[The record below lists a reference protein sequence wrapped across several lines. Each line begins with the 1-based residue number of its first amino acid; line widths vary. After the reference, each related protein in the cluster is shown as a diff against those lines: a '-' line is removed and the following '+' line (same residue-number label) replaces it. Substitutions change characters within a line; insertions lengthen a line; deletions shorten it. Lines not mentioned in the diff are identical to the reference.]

1 VSDTTIRSILKE
13 RKIYKGLILATDD
26 EIIKTYKKTKK
37 ISETHKILKCS
48 GDRVAKV
55 LKKHGIKQSITCNRI
70 QMGEKF
76 HYLTV
81 IGEGKP
87 SRTSGGASKRILI
100 CKCECGNIVERSS
113 SRLRGKAKSCG
124 CKKKIINRYYPLQDP
139 EYIEMK
145 KLEKEVKVVMVK
157 IRKWEKQQ
165 KRIEYENKM
174 DEKRLKVG
182 DKKDRWTIL
191 ENLSRPESK
200 SVKGSDKIKVKC
212 ECGTIKDHTGT
223 ALKTSKSCGC
233 YAIDQSSKRGMFY
246 GGENKKEK
254 QLMYARWKNMRKRCY
269 NIDSQQYI
277 NYGMRG
283 ISVCDRWLEPDGQGF
298 RNFYEDMGD
307 RPSKEYS
314 LDRINNDGNY
324 EPSNCRWA
332 TAKQQRNNQRK
343 GIKRKKILIHK
354 SYMIEDPF

>member
-1 VSDTTIRSILKE
+1 
-13 RKIYKGLILATDD
+13 
-26 EIIKTYKKTKK
+26 
-37 ISETHKILKCS
+37 
-48 GDRVAKV
+48 
-55 LKKHGIKQSITCNRI
+55 
-70 QMGEKF
+70 
-76 HYLTV
+76 
-81 IGEGKP
+81 
-87 SRTSGGASKRILI
+87 
-100 CKCECGNIVERSS
+100 
-113 SRLRGKAKSCG
+113 
-124 CKKKIINRYYPLQDP
+124 
-139 EYIEMK
+139 
-145 KLEKEVKVVMVK
+145 
-157 IRKWEKQQ
+157 
-165 KRIEYENKM
+165 
-174 DEKRLKVG
+174 
-182 DKKDRWTIL
+182 
-191 ENLSRPESK
+191 
-200 SVKGSDKIKVKC
+200 
-212 ECGTIKDHTGT
+212 
-223 ALKTSKSCGC
+223 
-233 YAIDQSSKRGMFY
+233 MFY